1 MSLIQ
6 RRINSQADGKY
17 VIAHKYDGFYIS
29 KDYGLTWV
37 KKDKTNFPQINFGI
51 MSLNIAMTK
60 NGRAYIPSG
69 LRNSIY
75 CLTNGLES
83 LMEIPVNNIN
93 NRLNI
98 DVVACNSNGDII
110 VIEVALMG
118 TPEHVL
124 AMSKDYGKTWSV
136 LPGLK
141 SELQITK
148 IKVSSSGKYILVC
161 GRLSSLYYIYVSSDG
176 GNSFQKVTMETYSKA
191 IGGIAMSANGNYM
204 LYWTGGALYRSTDY
218 GKTWN
223 NKPTGLSRGNVTAF
237 DLSNDGK
244 YMVYTG
250 EYMSYVWVSTDYGNK
265 FKSISMSTEDIPQV
279 VISGSGKYSVAVGF
293 NNALQSSDFLESYL
307 FKQELNDGRGKQLYS
322 LTMSK

>member
-29 KDYGLTWV
+29 KDCGLTWA
-37 KKDKTNFPQINFGI
+37 KKDNTDFPGI
-51 MSLNIAMTK
+51 SFTTAALSIAMAK
-60 NGRAYIPSG
+60 NGRAYISSG

-75 CLTNGLES
+75 CLINGLET

-98 DVVACNSNGDII
+98 DVVGCNSNGDII

-118 TPEHVL
+118 TSEHIL

-136 LPGLK
+136 LPGFK
-141 SELQITK
+141 YEVQIAK

-161 GRLSSLYYIYVSSDG
+161 TRLSNPYYIYVSSDG
-176 GNSFQKVTMETYSKA
+176 GNSFQRVAVETYSKS

-204 LYWTGGALYRSTDY
+204 LYWAGGALYCSTDY

-223 NKPTGLSRGNVTAF
+223 NKPTGLSRGNVTSF

-265 FKSISMSTEDIPQV
+265 FKSISMSTRDIPQV
-279 VISGSGKYSVAVGF
+279 AISGSGKYSVAVGY

-307 FKQELNDGRGKQLYS
+307 FKQELNNGSGRQLYS